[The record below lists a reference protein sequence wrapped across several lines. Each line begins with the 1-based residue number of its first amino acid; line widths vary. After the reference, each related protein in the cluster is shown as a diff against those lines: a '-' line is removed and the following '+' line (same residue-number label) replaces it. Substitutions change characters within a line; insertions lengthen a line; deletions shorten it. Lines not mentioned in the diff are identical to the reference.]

1 MNEKKNRKITYI
13 DGKFTVYGKEVT
25 MMDGMYCLN
34 DLFTAMDEQG
44 IERQQLGQYV
54 RNKSF
59 LRLVECTTGIKI
71 CNVTFVISKLCEK
84 GLMKRVGRRE
94 EAKLYASLPIMW
106 CILTDYND
114 RLTKDAADVLVLNRS
129 FNGGK

>member
-1 MNEKKNRKITYI
+1 MDSKDRKITFD
-13 DGKFTVYGKEVT
+13 DGKLTVYGKEIT

-34 DLFTAMDEQG
+34 DLLSAMDGQG
-44 IERQQLGQYV
+44 IERQRLGQYV
-54 RNKSF
+54 RNRSF
-59 LRLVECTTGIKI
+59 LRLVECTAGIRI
-71 CNVTFVISKLCEK
+71 YNARFVISKLCEK

-114 RLTKDAADVLVLNRS
+114 TLTKDAAYLLILAREPR
-129 FNGGK
+129 

>member
-1 MNEKKNRKITYI
+1 MTMDNKKITYEN
-13 DGKFTVYGKEVT
+13 GKITAYGNELS
-25 MMDGMYCLN
+25 MSDGMYCLN

-44 IERQQLGQYV
+44 IGRQQLGQYV

-59 LRLVECTTGIKI
+59 LRLVECATGIKI

-84 GLMKRVGRRE
+84 GFMKRVGRRE
-94 EAKLYASLPIMW
+94 ESKLYASLPIMW

-114 RLTKDAADVLVLNRS
+114 TLTKDAADVLVLNRN
-129 FNGGK
+129 FNSVG

>member
-1 MNEKKNRKITYI
+1 MENKKITY
-13 DGKFTVYGKEVT
+13 DNGKITAYGKDLS
-25 MMDGMYCLN
+25 MLGDMYCLN
-34 DLFTAMDEQG
+34 DLFSTMDEQG

-114 RLTKDAADVLVLNRS
+114 TLTKDASDLLVMRRD
-129 FNGGK
+129 FNSVG

>member
-1 MNEKKNRKITYI
+1 MDSKDRKITFD
-13 DGKFTVYGKEVT
+13 DGKLTVYGKEIT

-34 DLFTAMDEQG
+34 DLFSAMDGQG
-44 IERQQLGQYV
+44 IERQRLGQYV
-54 RNKSF
+54 RNRSF
-59 LRLVECTTGIKI
+59 LRLVECTAGIRI
-71 CNVTFVISKLCEK
+71 YNARFVISKLCEK

-114 RLTKDAADVLVLNRS
+114 TLTKDAAYLLILAREPR
-129 FNGGK
+129 